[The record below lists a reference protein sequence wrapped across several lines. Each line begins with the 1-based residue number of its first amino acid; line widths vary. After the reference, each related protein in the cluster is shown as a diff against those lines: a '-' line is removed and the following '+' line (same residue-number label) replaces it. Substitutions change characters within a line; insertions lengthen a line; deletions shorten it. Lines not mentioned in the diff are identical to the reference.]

1 MSYEKYFSKTKAP
14 MLLIRSSESHMVT
27 PQVLEST
34 KAQKDIHLFS
44 VQGNVHPVAY
54 TSNVNDQI
62 EDFISQ
68 DNQSDKNENDDPEG
82 DMSDWFERFK
92 GKKFL

>member
-1 MSYEKYFSKTKAP
+1 
-14 MLLIRSSESHMVT
+14 
-27 PQVLEST
+27 
-34 KAQKDIHLFS
+34 LFS
-44 VQGNVHPVAY
+44 VQGTVHPVAY
-54 TSNVNDQI
+54 TNNVNEQI

-68 DNQSDKNENDDPEG
+68 DNQSDKNENYDSEG

>member
-1 MSYEKYFSKTKAP
+1 
-14 MLLIRSSESHMVT
+14 MLLIRSNESHMVT

-68 DNQSDKNENDDPEG
+68 DNQSDKNENNDPEG